1 MNGNK
6 LMLNIAILLDVIIF
20 HLQTMDA
27 ENETK
32 MKQFLTEKHLLE
44 NKHVRVCVLPDVEN
58 NITGTNYTNCFSLM

>member
-6 LMLNIAILLDVIIF
+6 LMLNMVILHDVISF

-44 NKHVRVCVLPDVEN
+44 NKHVRLCVLPDVEKTIN
-58 NITGTNYTNCFSLM
+58 GKRNKLH